1 MADYRRSI
9 RIPSSLYD
17 KILKEKKNKSINQFI
32 KDQILE
38 DNNFSSSDFLFI
50 KEYIDNNLLKSGNI
64 INHIAREYN
73 SNKPSFID
81 NRIIKIVE
89 KYISNLNTIK
99 KKKITYEELSDVEPA
114 IEIKNKIISVSFS
127 DNEKNILLDKI
138 KNSDMD
144 ASDFFRLKLFNIS
157 HYTNKDFFIL
167 RRKLH
172 QNVYRTINNIRQII
186 YNLSFLVDSKNIINS
201 LEKYILKILLL
212 EEEIIFDWSGINGN
226 N

>member
-9 RIPSSLYD
+9 RLSEALYE

-50 KEYIDNNLLKSGNI
+50 KEYIDINLLKSGNT

-81 NRIIKIVE
+81 NRIIKIIE
-89 KYISNLNTIK
+89 KYISNLETIK
-99 KKKITYEELSDVEPA
+99 KKKINYEELTDIKSA
-114 IEIKNKIISVSFS
+114 IELKNKIISVSFS
-127 DNEKNILLDKI
+127 EQEKYILLKKI
-138 KNSDMD
+138 KNSNMD
-144 ASDFFRLKLFNIS
+144 ASDFYRLRLFNTS
-157 HYTNKDFFIL
+157 DYTKKDFFIL
-167 RRKLH
+167 KRKLH

-186 YNLSFLVDSKNIINS
+186 YNLSFLDNSKIIIGK
-201 LEKYILKILLL
+201 LEKYILKILKL
-212 EEEIIFDWSGINGN
+212 EEEIIIDWGKINGN
-226 N
+226 Y